1 MEKTENELVLRKSWW
16 SRNWKWFLPL
26 TLLSILSFGFILS
39 SNIAG
44 NTTDIVQAYSDNSLF
59 EDAIQKANTN
69 QEVLKI
75 IGTIAPLDQL
85 AILEGNT
92 SYSKDHSTVHSSVRI
107 QGTKTKG
114 KLDITAF
121 KKGTGWAYTK
131 IVVRIKNSKKEIKI
145 LD

>member
-59 EDAIQKANTN
+59 EGAIQKANSN

-75 IGTIAPLDQL
+75 IGTITPLDQL

-92 SYSKDHSTVHSSVRI
+92 SYSTGYNSVHSSVRI

-114 KLDITAF
+114 KLDLTAF

-131 IVVRIKNSKKEIKI
+131 IVVRIKNSKKEITV